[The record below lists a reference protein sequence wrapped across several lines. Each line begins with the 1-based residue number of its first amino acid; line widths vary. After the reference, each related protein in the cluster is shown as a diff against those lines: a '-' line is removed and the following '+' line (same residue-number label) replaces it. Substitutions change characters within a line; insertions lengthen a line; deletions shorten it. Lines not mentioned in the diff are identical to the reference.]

1 MITWAVFLVAA
12 DSQAAAFWYSPGH
25 AFLVMSGI
33 PVKAIYLPFAYLA
46 MTIFMGNSYGDMCH
60 GLAIGHLY
68 YFLVDVV
75 PQVQGK
81 DLLVTPQFLIDYFG
95 IGEYQPEDPS
105 LARMPPGQAEPA
117 AGQGGHPWGGAG
129 QRLGRD

>member
-1 MITWAVFLVAA
+1 LDARRET
-12 DSQAAAFWYSPGH
+12 YSRNKFC
-25 AFLVMSGI
+25 AGI

-46 MTIFMGNSYGDMCH
+46 LTVFMGNAYADMCH

-95 IGEYQPEDPS
+95 IGEYRADEPTM
-105 LARMPPGQAEPA
+105 ARVPAAGRNDNAEPA
-117 AGQGGHPWGGAG
+117 RGGGGYGWGGAG
-129 QRLGRD
+129 QRLGRE